1 MTPKGSPTR
10 RRLVAVLVGLLA
22 LAVYGVLVNAALTQT
37 IARHYGYHP
46 SLGAPLW
53 GHLYAPWSWFLWE
66 YRYFESART
75 FYGWVQVGFL
85 IGIAVGF
92 AGVALTI
99 GFRTRS
105 SRRYEGVHGTAHWAS
120 EREIRAA
127 GLLPAPGRGG
137 AGPYVGGWT
146 HPDGCLHYLR
156 HNGPEHIGVIA
167 PTRSGKGVSL
177 VIPTLLSYPHSTV
190 IHEAGKGELWNLTA
204 GWRASEGGNEVL
216 KFNPTALEDSVS
228 FNPLAEVRLGTEHE
242 VGDVQNIVTIIVDPD
257 GRGLPDHWAKTA
269 HAFLI
274 GCVLYLLYEK
284 KAKGEIASLPDVAF
298 ALSDPTQPIDS
309 FYNAMVGNAHAPPGL
324 YGKTKNHPVI
334 AAAGRDMLDR
344 PEEERGSVLS
354 TAKSFLTLYRDPL
367 IRRNISRSDFKIS
380 DLMNRERPVS
390 LYLVVSAEDKDRMK
404 PLIRIILN
412 QIVRV
417 LLRPE
422 LKFQDGQPASP
433 HRHPLLLML
442 DEFPSL
448 GKLEVFQESL
458 AVIAAYG
465 IKAYLIMQDV
475 AQLWSIYGR
484 EQTIMSNL
492 HLITAFAPNNLE
504 TAEWLSKETGV
515 STVIKEHISTSGMR
529 FAAGPMQNISRD
541 YQELSRPLMTADEV
555 LRLKGPLREED
566 GKIKEPGEVLVL
578 VAGHAPIRGTQTLY
592 FRDPVFLKRSRVPP
606 PVTTG
611 PQPVPER
618 RRAEFV
624 L

>member
-1 MTPKGSPTR
+1 LKTR
-10 RRLVAVLVGLLA
+10 ASRPARRLLTIAAGLLA
-22 LAVYGVLVNAALTQT
+22 LGVYGLLVNAALTQY
-37 IARHYGYHP
+37 IAHYYGYH
-46 SLGAPLW
+46 SALGEPLW
-53 GHLYAPWSWFLWE
+53 RHVYAPWDWVLWQH
-66 YRYFESART
+66 RYFESART
-75 FYGWVQVGFL
+75 LYGWVQVGFL
-85 IGIAVGF
+85 VGIAVGF
-92 AGVALTI
+92 AGVALWI

-105 SRRYEGVHGTAHWAS
+105 SRRYEGVHGTAHWATES
-120 EREIRAA
+120 EIRAA
-127 GLLPAPGRGG
+127 GLLPAPGRVG
-137 AGPYVGGWT
+137 AGPYVGGWMNANR
-146 HPDGCLHYLR
+146 LHYLR

-204 GWRASEGGNEVL
+204 GWRGTEGGNEVL
-216 KFNPTALEDSVS
+216 KFNPTALEGSVS
-228 FNPLAEVRLGTEHE
+228 FNPLAEVRLGTDHE

-274 GCVLYLLYEK
+274 GCVLYLLYQKK
-284 KAKGEIASLPDVAF
+284 KAGEIASLPDVAF
-298 ALSDPTQPIDS
+298 ALSDPSVPIDT
-309 FYNAMVGNAHAPPGL
+309 FYNAMVSNQDAPVGL
-324 YGKTKNHPVI
+324 YEPSPTHPVI

-344 PEEERGSVLS
+344 PDEERGSVLS

-367 IRRNISRSDFKIS
+367 IRRNTSRSDFKVS
-380 DLMNRERPVS
+380 DLANRERPVS

-422 LKFQDGQPASP
+422 LQFEDGQPQSP

-448 GKLEVFQESL
+448 GRLEVFQESL

-465 IKAYLIMQDV
+465 IKAYLIMQDI
-475 AQLWSIYGR
+475 AQLWAIYGR

-541 YQELSRPLMTADEV
+541 YQELSRPLLTVDEV

-566 GKIKEPGEVLVL
+566 GRIKEPGEVLVL
-578 VAGHAPIRGTQTLY
+578 AAGHAPILGTQTLY
-592 FRDPVFLKRSRVPP
+592 FQDAVFLKRSRVPP
-606 PVTTG
+606 PDLAST
-611 PQPVPER
+611 PAKARSPRP
-618 RRAEFV
+618 EFV